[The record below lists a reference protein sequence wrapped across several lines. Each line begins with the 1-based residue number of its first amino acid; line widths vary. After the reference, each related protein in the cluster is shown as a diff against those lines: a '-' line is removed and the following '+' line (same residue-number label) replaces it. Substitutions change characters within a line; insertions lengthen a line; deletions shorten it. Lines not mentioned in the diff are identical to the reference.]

1 MRLVGWEMKTVVIL
15 QSNYIPWKGYF
26 DLMHDADDFILYDDV
41 QYTRQDWRNR
51 NQVKTASGT
60 QWLTIPVVGK
70 FGQRIDETMVADQG
84 WAARHWARLV
94 QLYRKTPHFKPYADQ
109 VESMYKSAAEEP
121 HLSSVNQIFLLG
133 LGQILGVST
142 RLWLSSDLSYADGK
156 TDRLV
161 ALCNAV
167 GASRYLSGPAAQNYI
182 DANAFTNSGIALL
195 FKSYEGYPEYPQ
207 QFPPFLHGVTVLD
220 LLFNVGPDAAWYI
233 WGWRDGPLYA

>member
-1 MRLVGWEMKTVVIL
+1 
-15 QSNYIPWKGYF
+15 
-26 DLMHDADDFILYDDV
+26 
-41 QYTRQDWRNR
+41 
-51 NQVKTASGT
+51 
-60 QWLTIPVVGK
+60 
-70 FGQRIDETMVADQG
+70 
-84 WAARHWARLV
+84 
-94 QLYRKTPHFKPYADQ
+94 
-109 VESMYKSAAEEP
+109 
-121 HLSSVNQIFLLG
+121 VNQIFLLG